1 MFELL
6 LQADKSLAVG
16 ALVQAERTYWQLV
29 DLDPSNAMALAGLA
43 RVALA
48 RGDQR
53 LAQDFADRALR
64 IDPENVAARHILEVL
79 EHGEVAPDLLD
90 SHAQQMIAARSLEVL
105 GRRHKADSAPVRIAS
120 DDEDELDAAAEIDAA
135 AELDDT
141 MPAPTVA
148 EASAQ
153 AAPTPVRARH
163 EPHHAMPVGRRYFE
177 PEVLRAPPADQFAKA
192 EMAALIE
199 AVEAVD
205 DVAMTA
211 PEGRP
216 TRGDTDNTAETLE
229 AIEADESVAMRIALI
244 SDAAMLEAA
253 EPADPASGDPEATE
267 AGPAEAEEAI
277 AMRVALLQEAAGFGA
292 AEGEVEADEAAQE
305 AIDEFEAAEFLAG
318 HQAAQQARAAL
329 AAVEAARLKSP
340 EAIPEA
346 GEAPLGAYAR
356 ADDEEA
362 FEDEEVARALRE
374 ALEVALGSE
383 DNAAPAGGAAVPAV
397 EFPIIEVPAVDAS
410 RGEAP
415 YEAEAEAGAPR
426 KKKGLFRRFRGK

>member
-277 AMRVALLQEAAGFGA
+277 AMRIALLQEAAGFGA

-362 FEDEEVARALRE
+362 SEDEGVARALRE
-374 ALEVALGSE
+374 ALEVALRSE

-410 RGEAP
+410 RGEGSD
-415 YEAEAEAGAPR
+415 EAGVESGER
-426 KKKGLFRRFRGK
+426 RKKGLFRRFRGN